1 MTQEVFLEKL
11 KSNPYFTNGYFK
23 VISEYECDKCKVLVE
38 TPYGICSCDPYNLY
52 GSKSR
57 PTISTAVDKNE
68 FYSNYIKANNESYKN
83 GLFEIVSDFI
93 GFNKEIFVKTK
104 YGIHKTSANSLK
116 RGEMPG
122 INSAVNQIDYVHN
135 LLMDKNEFYRDGL
148 FKIIS
153 YKKGKLTL
161 EDNYGKCVMEL
172 YDLMNNCQPTVIS
185 AVDKTEYTKNRFK
198 NLLYYD
204 NYDYSKFIYNCAT
217 CKSIITCKQHGDFE
231 QTPSKHLENQGCN
244 LCGNKRTGDYML
256 NNPNGWN
263 YTNWQKSAERSKN
276 FDSFKVYIIR
286 CWNDEEEFYKIGK
299 TFNTIGH
306 RFRLKSI
313 MPYNYEILKK
323 FIFDNSKEASM
334 YEEELLRINKDFSY
348 KPNIL
353 FNGSNECFYHYTLS
367 GLI

>member
-1 MTQEVFLEKL
+1 
-11 KSNPYFTNGYFK
+11 
-23 VISEYECDKCKVLVE
+23 
-38 TPYGICSCDPYNLY
+38 
-52 GSKSR
+52 
-57 PTISTAVDKNE
+57 
-68 FYSNYIKANNESYKN
+68 
-83 GLFEIVSDFI
+83 
-93 GFNKEIFVKTK
+93 
-104 YGIHKTSANSLK
+104 
-116 RGEMPG
+116 MPG